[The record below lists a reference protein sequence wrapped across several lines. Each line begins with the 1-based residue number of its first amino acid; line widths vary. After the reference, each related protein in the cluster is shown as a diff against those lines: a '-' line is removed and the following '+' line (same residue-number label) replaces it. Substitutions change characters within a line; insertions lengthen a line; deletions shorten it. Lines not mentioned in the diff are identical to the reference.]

1 MCEPNEE
8 IKETC
13 MREFMEEATN
23 SLGLNESERK
33 QNEDHLKPFFEQ
45 GQEVIKIKFYTFE
58 FTILFKINNVPIDL
72 L

>member
-1 MCEPNEE
+1 MCEPNED

-45 GQEVIKIKFYTFE
+45 GQEVIKILHFRIHYS
-58 FTILFKINNVPIDL
+58 V
-72 L
+72 